1 MRRSLR
7 RGDVRVGQQI
17 RIISV
22 ALDAD
27 DGALVWFSDGTV
39 AGYVVEE
46 LLELRPHRD
55 AVIPE
60 LMPKQLAG

>member
-1 MRRSLR
+1 MRRR
-7 RGDVRVGQQI
+7 DVRVGQQI

-22 ALDAD
+22 ALDAH
-27 DGALVWFSDGTV
+27 DGAIVWFYDGTV

-46 LLELRPHRD
+46 LLELQPYRD